1 MATIRE
7 TNNGLSMQRVKN
19 GRCVVWVSTVTPLL
33 MDDYSKGRARR
44 RLTNQKLDSR
54 AWEME

>member
-19 GRCVVWVSTVTPLL
+19 GGCVVWVEEYGHPAI
-33 MDDYSKGRARR
+33 DG
-44 RLTNQKLDSR
+44 
-54 AWEME
+54 